1 MGSKTEMTGDT
12 LAVTQL
18 IFSHLGVQVWK
29 NDIMLLVTLNC
40 LKFAEKK
47 EEEEDEVITYQHQF
61 LLLVTKFLWHTSH
74 VIMTHQGVITLLFK
88 ILLHI
93 SFNFNSSF

>member
-40 LKFAEKK
+40 LKFAGKK
-47 EEEEDEVITYQHQF
+47 EEEEE
-61 LLLVTKFLWHTSH
+61 KKKKW
-74 VIMTHQGVITLLFK
+74 
-88 ILLHI
+88 
-93 SFNFNSSF
+93 

>member
-18 IFSHLGVQVWK
+18 IFVHLGVQVCK

-40 LKFAEKK
+40 LKLTKEKK
-47 EEEEDEVITYQHQF
+47 M
-61 LLLVTKFLWHTSH
+61 K
-74 VIMTHQGVITLLFK
+74 K
-88 ILLHI
+88 
-93 SFNFNSSF
+93 